1 MKRIVLFFMC
11 FLVFLL
17 TVNANVFAHEKEA
30 FESFKEASRDF
41 IKNGDGTYTDV
52 YYPNVVNYY
61 DGTEY
66 KRIDNSFIVADSGY
80 TNKSS
85 NYKIEVPKKL
95 NKENSIKLD
104 YYSNEMLFKFLTIND
119 EMNSQIEKKIS
130 NDKRYTETSLSEK
143 IIYSN
148 NKYKITADNY
158 TNNLKIKI
166 EFNSVTDLNDFKIK
180 AYSNNLIFKK
190 NNDLITVLNEN
201 KMVIFEI
208 NTNYTLKINDSIYR
222 EKLDIDGNGILTFG
236 NDFLAKESKASVEM
250 QVLYTINNSNTC
262 ITDKYITSGIDYSYD
277 TEYMK
282 VGTSGTNEY
291 KAIIGI
297 NLSVFSTKLYVYEA
311 NLVYYKE
318 SGSNKTLKIY
328 KINNE
333 MYGDITGLTSYT
345 KTVVDSADYTNG
357 YHFNITNVFHN
368 QVIEEND
375 RYVFEISLDPNQ
387 SGTVWLASDDAY
399 DMPYLE
405 LDYEDIAGSDYG
417 AALPYQFVGDINVNC
432 FGYALN
438 VNQYLDLINQNGI
451 DVFPNSSLNI
461 TEEDVEVIYV
471 PVVMYVTQSLGKSI
485 RLIDDYNSPIFEDE
499 YRIAFRVGNLYNVD
513 ISTSDFHFL
522 RQNNN
527 GTWSHKVGESGSNT
541 LVNTYNPNK
550 WSWNKFLFTLNNTTQ
565 ENISYYYDS
574 KIYYFAVGAF

>member
-41 IKNGDGTYTDV
+41 INNGDGTYTDV

-66 KRIDNSFIVADSGY
+66 KRIDNSFIVVDSGY

-104 YYSNEMLFKFLTIND
+104 YYSNELLFKFLTIND

-130 NDKRYTETSLSEK
+130 NDKRYSETSLSEK

-158 TNNLKIKI
+158 TDNLKIKI
-166 EFNSVTDLNDFKIK
+166 EFNSVRDLNNFKIK
-180 AYSNNLIFKK
+180 AYSNNLTLKK

-222 EKLDIDGNGILTFG
+222 KKLDIDENGILTFG

-345 KTVVDSADYTNG
+345 KTVVGSADHTNG

-417 AALPYQFVGDINVNC
+417 AALPYQFVGDTNVNC

-527 GTWSHKVGESGSNT
+527 VTWSHKVGESGSNT

-550 WSWNKFLFTLNNTTQ
+550 WSWNKFLFTLNNMTQ

>member
-130 NDKRYTETSLSEK
+130 NDKRYSETSLSEK

-417 AALPYQFVGDINVNC
+417 AALPYQFVGDTNVNC

-499 YRIAFRVGNLYNVD
+499 YRIAFRVGNLSGTHSDNVND
-513 ISTSDFHFL
+513 YHFL
-522 RQNNN
+522 RQNSG
-527 GTWSHKVGESGSNT
+527 GTWSGKYYNDHSRNIPN
-541 LVNTYNPNK
+541 LYNPNRYE
-550 WSWNKFLFTLNNTTQ
+550 WNKPLSSNPQINWEMVNF
-565 ENISYYYDS
+565 YDS
-574 KIYYFAVGAF
+574 KIYYFAVSLN